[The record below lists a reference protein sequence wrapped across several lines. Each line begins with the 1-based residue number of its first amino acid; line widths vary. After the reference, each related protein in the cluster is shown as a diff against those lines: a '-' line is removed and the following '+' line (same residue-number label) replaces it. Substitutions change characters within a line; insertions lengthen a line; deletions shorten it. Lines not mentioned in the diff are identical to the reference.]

1 MENSFSQ
8 QLYQRQ
14 EQTLTPSQLASLHIL
29 AAPLETLEQRINL
42 ELEHNP
48 LLEAAVPPRAELIGD
63 PVSSSHAEL
72 TAPDAPGYDGD
83 EEDFSR
89 LTELAEH
96 WSDQPGD
103 LPEAGNAE
111 DRQAAQNR
119 HDYLLSSLTESRS
132 LADFLLE
139 QLDFCDLP
147 AAERQAAE
155 LVLGSIDERGFLATH
170 PADIAMAADLE
181 LPAVEKAVK
190 LVQSFDPPGVGAR
203 NVAESL
209 KLQLERK
216 HYPDPRIYQLLDEH
230 LEEIETNKLPQA
242 ARSLGITLD
251 ELYGFLAELKKL
263 NPSPA
268 SGFDFGPPGEFVAP
282 EMALE
287 YRDGELV
294 ITGRDRYLPRLRIVP
309 RYLEMLE
316 DPLTPPETRAYL
328 REKLV
333 QAEALLKGVALRQ
346 DTLSRITGVIAAR
359 QKAYFRDGI
368 RSLVPMTMAEVA
380 KALDLHE
387 TTVSRAVA
395 NKYLDTPQGLKE
407 YRFFFSG
414 GYQKADGEEI
424 SSRSVK
430 EAIRGMIDAED
441 PCKPLSDAVI
451 AARLSAKGLAVARR
465 TVAKYRESLDIPP
478 TSLRRRHR

>member
-8 QLYQRQ
+8 QLHQRQ
-14 EQTLTPSQLASLHIL
+14 EQTLTPAQLASLYML
-29 AAPLETLEQRINL
+29 AAPLEALEQRINA

-48 LLEAAVPPRAELIGD
+48 LLEAAPPPREELIGD
-63 PVSSSHAEL
+63 PVGASNATL

-89 LTELAEH
+89 LSELAEH
-96 WSDQPGD
+96 WSEQPGD
-103 LPEAGNAE
+103 LPATGSAE
-111 DRQAAQNR
+111 DDQAARDR
-119 HDYLLSSLTESRS
+119 HDYLLSSLTENRS

-147 AAERQAAE
+147 PVERNAAEM
-155 LVLGSIDERGFLATH
+155 VIGSIDERGFLATH
-170 PADIAMAADLE
+170 PADIAMAGDLG
-181 LPAVEKAVK
+181 LPAVEQAVK
-190 LVQSFDPPGVGAR
+190 LIQSFDPPGVGAR
-203 NVAESL
+203 NISESL

-216 HYPDPRIYQLLDEH
+216 HYPDPRIYRLLDEH
-230 LEEIETNKLPQA
+230 IDAIENNKLPQA

-251 ELYGFLAELKKL
+251 ELYALLAELKKL

-268 SGFDFGPPGEFVAP
+268 SGFDFGSPGEFVTP

-287 YRDGELV
+287 YRNGELV

-316 DPLTPPETRAYL
+316 DPLTPPETKAYL
-328 REKLV
+328 REKLS
-333 QAEALLKGVALRQ
+333 QAEALLKGMALRQ
-346 DTLSRITGVIAAR
+346 DTLSRITQVIARR
-359 QKAYFRDGI
+359 QQAYFRDGI
-368 RSLVPMTMAEVA
+368 AALVPMTMAEVA
-380 KALDLHE
+380 QELGLHE

-395 NKYLDTPQGLKE
+395 NKYLETPQGLQE

-414 GYQKADGEEI
+414 GYHNADGEEV

-430 EAIRGMIDAED
+430 EAIRQMIETED
-441 PCKPLSDAVI
+441 PRKPLSDAAI
-451 AARLSAKGLAVARR
+451 AEKLSAQGLNVARR
-465 TVAKYRESLDIPP
+465 TVAKYRESLNIPP
-478 TSLRRRHR
+478 TNLRRHHQ